1 MLRGLWLRKNNRS
14 LALPSMLSLAITFA
28 RLAAFLFIAAG
39 FVLPWFR
46 VPIDLHIGK
55 NGAYDLTYQ
64 ERITTLVFQ
73 ALLIMFLVVGVWMA
87 SRRESNQ
94 AKSKVLVTTSCLVLV
109 GLVVFYPAITI
120 QRCPRSVAHAA
131 WLEMQNESLILPAG
145 DTFTGQEYVYQP
157 GEPEVDIKQVLP
169 QAFAVVPTPSITSF
183 YGVRLASLARLV
195 MWLGYTPE
203 FCQFIGKG
211 WFSAIFG
218 AALLGLSFT
227 RVRDRREEFERTNDV
242 YSSGLLLLI
251 SGSVSVL
258 ICLIPVVMAGRELD
272 SSHTAVAQG
281 NYEGSL
287 HHLKLA
293 EIWLP
298 ILGFQTDLLY
308 QVGWLKEK
316 LNTGSPETSLMQ
328 ALRLEEEGSSVRA
341 EEIYTELLAPGVPD
355 PVRQEAFRAQLRM
368 AIADFNSGLL
378 STAGTRLKKLIVLD
392 PTSVK
397 VNYALQLWHIR
408 NKQKAALE
416 DDVARFQAIYKC
428 FGSLEKSPLLALAH
442 RRLADL
448 EFDYGDTAKLTE
460 EMREAVTP

>member
-1 MLRGLWLRKNNRS
+1 
-14 LALPSMLSLAITFA
+14 
-28 RLAAFLFIAAG
+28 
-39 FVLPWFR
+39 
-46 VPIDLHIGK
+46 
-55 NGAYDLTYQ
+55 
-64 ERITTLVFQ
+64 
-73 ALLIMFLVVGVWMA
+73 
-87 SRRESNQ
+87 
-94 AKSKVLVTTSCLVLV
+94 
-109 GLVVFYPAITI
+109 
-120 QRCPRSVAHAA
+120 
-131 WLEMQNESLILPAG
+131 
-145 DTFTGQEYVYQP
+145 
-157 GEPEVDIKQVLP
+157 
-169 QAFAVVPTPSITSF
+169 
-183 YGVRLASLARLV
+183 
-195 MWLGYTPE
+195 
-203 FCQFIGKG
+203 
-211 WFSAIFG
+211 
-218 AALLGLSFT
+218 
-227 RVRDRREEFERTNDV
+227 
-242 YSSGLLLLI
+242 
-251 SGSVSVL
+251 
-258 ICLIPVVMAGRELD
+258 MAGRELD